1 MQIWSDAVDTF
12 SAASVILA
20 DAFHRHFDSCR
31 DEQSAPQSYRS
42 IATAFKKIEYD
53 INNVLRPTVKVLP
66 THSLIHFLTHS
77 LIHFL
82 THSLIH
88 FLTHSLIHFL
98 THSIVHRRYF
108 ISDVLNQQ
116 SLLSRWY
123 QRLMNKFILGS
134 KYYWIL
140 TRIMPRYRMTHLPV
154 RILLTH
160 SLIHSLT
167 HPLTNELIHSLT
179 HPLTYLLTY
188 SLTHSLHV

>member
-66 THSLIHFLTHS
+66 
-77 LIHFL
+77 

-167 HPLTNELIHSLT
+167 HPLTNELTHSLT
-179 HPLTYLLTY
+179 HVLTYLLTQ
-188 SLTHSLHV
+188 SLTHSFSYLFTH